1 MPLVSLYEIIH
12 LGINTQSSV
21 KIIRAAASSF
31 ESGFTGCTGLTI
43 TSLDDMG
50 RLILIGVI
58 ISRLFA
64 DALRMAKRSVKSNPL
79 QITTIPKTKTF
90 SIILK
95 IL

>member
-21 KIIRAAASSF
+21 KIIRAAATSF

-64 DALRMAKRSVKSNPL
+64 DALRIGEKKC
-79 QITTIPKTKTF
+79 KK
-90 SIILK
+90 
-95 IL
+95 

>member
-21 KIIRAAASSF
+21 EIIRAAASSF
-31 ESGFTGCTGLTI
+31 ESGFTGCTGCTGLTI

-64 DALRMAKRSVKSNPL
+64 DALRIGEKKC
-79 QITTIPKTKTF
+79 KK
-90 SIILK
+90 
-95 IL
+95 

>member
-12 LGINTQSSV
+12 LRINTQSSV
-21 KIIRAAASSF
+21 EIIRAAASSF
-31 ESGFTGCTGLTI
+31 ESGFTGFTGLTI

-64 DALRMAKRSVKSNPL
+64 DALRIGEKKC
-79 QITTIPKTKTF
+79 KK
-90 SIILK
+90 
-95 IL
+95 